1 MSVQGMKILVTGAS
15 SGIGEHIAK
24 FLAASGAHVA
34 AAARRTEKLEALAER
49 ADGTITPIAMD
60 VGNPESVKRG
70 VAEAAGAMG
79 GLNGLFNNAGIAWG
93 GPALNMSEEDWTRV
107 IDINVNGVFRAA
119 TACAPIIAESGGGA
133 ILNTA
138 SVLSF
143 RPGEKVAAYST
154 SKAAVAHMT
163 KNLALEWAAM
173 GVRVNAI
180 APGYFPTEM
189 TNPFLAT
196 PKGQALTQNVP
207 MGRFGI
213 MHELEGPIEL
223 LLGSRG
229 SFITGAT
236 LPVDGGHLCQ
246 SV

>member
-1 MSVQGMKILVTGAS
+1 MSVDGMKILVTGAS

-34 AAARRTEKLEALAER
+34 AAARRTDKLGALSDS

-60 VGNPESVKRG
+60 VGDPDSVKRG

-79 GLNGLFNNAGIAWG
+79 GINGLFNNAGIAWG
-93 GPALNMSEEDWTRV
+93 GHALKMSEEDWTRV

-163 KNLALEWAAM
+163 RNLALEWAAM

-213 MHELEGPIEL
+213 MHELEGPVEL
-223 LLGSRG
+223 LLGTRG

>member
-1 MSVQGMKILVTGAS
+1 MSVEGMKILVTGAS
-15 SGIGEHIAK
+15 SGIGEHIAG
-24 FLAASGAHVA
+24 FLAGAGAHVV
-34 AAARRTEKLEALAER
+34 AAARRTDKLEALA
-49 ADGTITPIAMD
+49 DSVTGTITPIAMD
-60 VGNPESVKRG
+60 VGDPVCVKQG
-70 VAEAAGAMG
+70 VAEAAKAMG

-93 GPALNMSEEDWTRV
+93 GHALNMPEDDWTRV
-107 IDINVNGVFRAA
+107 IDINVNGVFRVA
-119 TACAPIIAESGGGA
+119 TACAPIMAEAGGGA

-173 GVRVNAI
+173 NVRVNAI

-196 PKGQALTQNVP
+196 PKGQALTKNVP
-207 MGRFGI
+207 MARFGV
-213 MHELEGPIEL
+213 MHELEGPVEL

-229 SFITGAT
+229 SFITGTT

>member
-1 MSVQGMKILVTGAS
+1 MSVSGMKILVTGAS
-15 SGIGEHIAK
+15 SGIGEHVAK
-24 FLAASGAHVA
+24 FLAASGATVV
-34 AAARRTEKLEALAER
+34 AAARRYENLEKLGET
-49 ADGTITPIAMD
+49 ADGRIIPLKLD
-60 VGNPESVKRG
+60 VGDPESVRDG
-70 VAEAAGAMG
+70 VAKAAEAMG

-93 GPALNMSEEDWTRV
+93 GHALKMSEEDWTRV
-107 IDINVNGVFRAA
+107 IDINVNGVFRVA
-119 TACAPIIAESGGGA
+119 TACAPLIAESGGGA
-133 ILNTA
+133 ILNTG

-143 RPGEKVAAYST
+143 RPGEKVAAYAT

-163 KNLALEWAAM
+163 KSLALEWAKM

-196 PKGQALTQNVP
+196 EKGQALTQNVP

-213 MHELEGPIEL
+213 MHELEGPVEL

-229 SFITGAT
+229 SFITGTT

>member
-1 MSVQGMKILVTGAS
+1 MSVKGMKILVTGAS
-15 SGIGEHIAK
+15 SGIGEHIAG
-24 FLAASGAHVA
+24 FLASAGAQVV
-34 AAARRTEKLEALAER
+34 AAARRRDNLEAIAAR
-49 ADGTITPIAMD
+49 SDGKILPLAMD
-60 VGNPESVKRG
+60 VTDPGNVREG
-70 VAEAAGAMG
+70 VSQAAELMG
-79 GLNGLFNNAGIAWG
+79 GLNGLFNNAGTAWG
-93 GPALNMSEEDWTRV
+93 GHALKMSEEEWTRV
-107 IDINVNGVFRAA
+107 IDININGVFRVA
-119 TACAPIIAESGGGA
+119 TACAPLIAENGGGA

-143 RPGEKVAAYST
+143 RPGEKVAAYAT
-154 SKAAVAHMT
+154 SKAAVMHMT
-163 KNLALEWAAM
+163 KNLALEWAHLN
-173 GVRVNAI
+173 VRVNAI

-207 MGRFGI
+207 MKRFGI
-213 MHELEGPIEL
+213 LHELDGPVEL
-223 LLGSRG
+223 LMGSRG

>member
-1 MSVQGMKILVTGAS
+1 MSVAGMKILVTGAS
-15 SGIGEHIAK
+15 SGIG
-24 FLAASGAHVA
+24 AHVA
-34 AAARRTEKLEALAER
+34 AFLAGAGATVVAAARRMDNLKMLGENV
-49 ADGTITPIAMD
+49 DGHIIPVELD
-60 VGNPESVKRG
+60 VGDPESVKTC
-70 VAEAAGAMG
+70 VSKAADAMG

-93 GPALNMSEEDWTRV
+93 GHALKMSEEDWTRV
-107 IDINVNGVFRAA
+107 IDINVNGVFRVA
-119 TACAPIIAESGGGA
+119 TACAPVMAESGGGA

-143 RPGEKVAAYST
+143 RPGEKVAAYAT
-154 SKAAVAHMT
+154 SKAAVTHLT
-163 KNLALEWAAM
+163 KSLALEWAKM

-196 PKGQALTQNVP
+196 EKGQELTQNVP
-207 MGRFGI
+207 MGRFGVL
-213 MHELEGPIEL
+213 HELDGPVEL

>member
-1 MSVQGMKILVTGAS
+1 MSVHGMKILVTGAS

-34 AAARRTEKLEALAER
+34 AAARRTDKLESIAEN
-49 ADGTITPIAMD
+49 AGGTITPIAMD
-60 VGNPESVKRG
+60 VGDPVSVKQG
-70 VAEAAGAMG
+70 VAEAAEAMG

-93 GPALNMSEEDWTRV
+93 GHALNMSEEDWTRV

-213 MHELEGPIEL
+213 MHELEGPVEL

>member
-1 MSVQGMKILVTGAS
+1 
-15 SGIGEHIAK
+15 
-24 FLAASGAHVA
+24 
-34 AAARRTEKLEALAER
+34 
-49 ADGTITPIAMD
+49 MD
-60 VGNPESVKRG
+60 VGDPDSVKHG
-70 VAEAAGAMG
+70 VAEAATAMD

-93 GPALNMSEEDWTRV
+93 GHALDMPEDDWSRV
-107 IDINVNGVFRAA
+107 IEINVNGVFRVAK
-119 TACAPIIAESGGGA
+119 ACAPLIAEGGGGA
-133 ILNTA
+133 VLNTA

-143 RPGEKVAAYST
+143 RPGEKVAAYAT
-154 SKAAVAHMT
+154 SKAAVSHLT
-163 KNLALEWAAM
+163 KNLALEWATL

-196 PKGQALTQNVP
+196 PKGQALTRNVP

-213 MHELEGPIEL
+213 MHELEGPVEL

-229 SFITGAT
+229 SFITGVT

>member
-1 MSVQGMKILVTGAS
+1 MSVAGMKILVTGAS
-15 SGIGEHIAK
+15 SGIGEHIAG
-24 FLAASGAHVA
+24 FLASAGAKVV
-34 AAARRTEKLEALAER
+34 AAARRLDNLEALAAR
-49 ADGTITPIAMD
+49 SDGAIQPMVMD
-60 VGNPESVKRG
+60 VTDPDSVRDG
-70 VAEAAGAMG
+70 ANRAADLMG
-79 GLNGLFNNAGIAWG
+79 GLNGLFNNAGTAWG
-93 GPALNMSEEDWTRV
+93 GHALKMGEEDWIRV

-119 TACAPIIAESGGGA
+119 TACAPIIADSGGGA

-143 RPGEKVAAYST
+143 RPGEKVAAYAT
-154 SKAAVAHMT
+154 SKAAVMHMT
-163 KNLALEWAAM
+163 KNLALEWAHM
-173 GVRVNAI
+173 NVRVNAI

-196 PKGQALTQNVP
+196 PKGQALTENVP
-207 MGRFGI
+207 MKRFGI
-213 MHELEGPIEL
+213 LHELDGPVEL

-229 SFITGAT
+229 SFITGTT

>member
-1 MSVQGMKILVTGAS
+1 MSVDGMKILVTGAS

-34 AAARRTEKLEALAER
+34 AAARRTDKLGALSDS

-60 VGNPESVKRG
+60 VGDPDSVKRG

-79 GLNGLFNNAGIAWG
+79 GINGLFNNAGIAWG
-93 GPALNMSEEDWTRV
+93 GHALNMSEEDWTRV

-163 KNLALEWAAM
+163 RNLALEWAAM

-213 MHELEGPIEL
+213 MHELEGPVEL

>member
-1 MSVQGMKILVTGAS
+1 MSVEGMKVLVTGAS

-24 FLAASGAHVA
+24 FLASAGAHVM
-34 AAARRTEKLEALAER
+34 AAARRQDKLDALAET
-49 ADGTITPIAMD
+49 GNGMITPLAMD
-60 VGNPESVKRG
+60 VGDPDSVRHG
-70 VAEAAGAMG
+70 VAEAAAAMG

-93 GPALNMSEEDWTRV
+93 GYALDMPEDDWARV
-107 IDINVNGVFRAA
+107 IEINVNGVFRVAK
-119 TACAPIIAESGGGA
+119 ACAPIIAEGGGGA

-143 RPGEKVAAYST
+143 RPGEKVAAYAT
-154 SKAAVAHMT
+154 SKAAVSHLT
-163 KNLALEWAAM
+163 KSLALEWATL

-213 MHELEGPIEL
+213 MHELEGPVEL

-229 SFITGAT
+229 SFITGVT
-236 LPVDGGHLCQ
+236 LPVDGGHICQ
-246 SV
+246 SI

>member
-1 MSVQGMKILVTGAS
+1 MSVSGMKILVTGAS
-15 SGIGEHIAK
+15 SGIGEHVAK
-24 FLAASGAHVA
+24 FLAASGATVV
-34 AAARRTEKLEALAER
+34 AAARRYENLEKLGETT
-49 ADGTITPIAMD
+49 DGQIIPLKLD
-60 VGNPESVKRG
+60 VGDPESVRDG
-70 VAEAAGAMG
+70 VAKAAEAMG

-93 GPALNMSEEDWTRV
+93 GHALKMSEDDWTRV
-107 IDINVNGVFRAA
+107 IDINVNGVFRVA
-119 TACAPIIAESGGGA
+119 TACAPLIAESGGGA

-143 RPGEKVAAYST
+143 RPGEKVAAYAT

-163 KNLALEWAAM
+163 KSLALEWAKM

-196 PKGQALTQNVP
+196 EKGQALTHNVP

-213 MHELEGPIEL
+213 MHELEGPVEL

-229 SFITGAT
+229 SFITGTT

>member
-1 MSVQGMKILVTGAS
+1 MSVDGMKILVTGAS

-34 AAARRTEKLEALAER
+34 AAARRTDKLGALSDS

-60 VGNPESVKRG
+60 VGDPDSVKRG

-79 GLNGLFNNAGIAWG
+79 GINGLFNNAGIAWG
-93 GPALNMSEEDWTRV
+93 GHALKMSEEDWTRV

-163 KNLALEWAAM
+163 RNLALEWATM

-213 MHELEGPIEL
+213 MHELEGPVEL

>member
-1 MSVQGMKILVTGAS
+1 MSVTGMKILVTGAS
-15 SGIGEHIAK
+15 SGIGEHIAT
-24 FLAASGAHVA
+24 FLASAGAEVV
-34 AAARRTEKLEALAER
+34 AAARRLDNLQAIAEKSS
-49 ADGTITPIAMD
+49 GTIHPLVMD
-60 VGNPESVKRG
+60 VSDNDSVRDG
-70 VAEAAGAMG
+70 VNRAADLMG
-79 GLNGLFNNAGIAWG
+79 GLNGLFNNAGVAWG
-93 GPALNMSEEDWTRV
+93 GHALKMAEEDWTRV

-119 TACAPIIAESGGGA
+119 TACAPIISESGGGA

-163 KNLALEWAAM
+163 KNLALEWAHM
-173 GVRVNAI
+173 NVRVNGI

-196 PKGQALTQNVP
+196 PKGQALTDNVP
-207 MGRFGI
+207 MRRFGI
-213 MHELEGPIEL
+213 LHELEGPVEL

-229 SFITGAT
+229 SFITGVT
-236 LPVDGGHLCQ
+236 LPVDGGHMCQ

>member
-15 SGIGEHIAK
+15 SGIGEHIAA
-24 FLAASGAHVA
+24 FLASAGAHVA
-34 AAARRTEKLEALAER
+34 AAARRTDRLDALA
-49 ADGTITPIAMD
+49 ATAGGKIAPVAMD
-60 VGNPESVKRG
+60 VGDPESVKRG
-70 VAEAAGAMG
+70 VAEAAEAMG

-93 GPALNMSEEDWTRV
+93 GHALNMSEEDWTRV
-107 IDINVNGVFRAA
+107 IDINVNGVFRVA
-119 TACAPIIAESGGGA
+119 TACAPVIAENGGGA

-163 KNLALEWAAM
+163 KNLALEWASM

-196 PKGQALTQNVP
+196 PKGQALTRNVP

-213 MHELEGPIEL
+213 MHELEGPVEL

-229 SFITGAT
+229 SFITGVT

>member
-1 MSVQGMKILVTGAS
+1 MSVAGMKILVTGAS
-15 SGIGEHIAK
+15 SGIGAHLAG
-24 FLAASGAHVA
+24 FLASAGAQVV
-34 AAARRTEKLEALAER
+34 AAARRMDNLQELAKHS
-49 ADGTITPIAMD
+49 DGRITPLAMD
-60 VGNPESVKRG
+60 VSNPDSVNAG
-70 VAEAAGAMG
+70 VKEASGIMG
-79 GLNGLFNNAGIAWG
+79 GITGLFNNAGIAWG
-93 GPALNMSEEDWTRV
+93 GRALDMPDEDWVNV
-107 IDINVNGVFRAA
+107 IDVNVNGVFRVA
-119 TACAPIIAESGGGA
+119 TACAPVISQSGGGA

-143 RPGEKVAAYST
+143 RPGEKVAAYAT

-163 KNLALEWAAM
+163 KNLALEWAQM
-173 GVRVNAI
+173 NVRVNAI

-196 PKGQALTQNVP
+196 SKGQALKDSVP

-213 MHELEGPIEL
+213 PHELEGPVEL
-223 LLGSRG
+223 LLGTKG
-229 SFITGAT
+229 SFVTGAT